1 MATELKANKRNS
13 TKRSYIT
20 QLRQEGN
27 VPAVVY
33 GKGTESQSVAV
44 METEFIK
51 VIKENGLNGVISL
64 VTDDKKKLSVMV
76 QEIQRDHLKNEVKHI
91 DFIVVDLKKEIEAE
105 VPVTV
110 TGESPGV
117 KEGGV
122 LQRILH
128 TVTVK
133 AKPNDFPEHIEVS
146 AENLNIGDSLLVKDL
161 PTTSA
166 YEIVSD
172 EEEVVLT
179 VTPPTV
185 EETEDEEA
193 EGEEAESGGDAE
205 GKAVDA
211 EDQDAGDDKDKE

>member
-1 MATELKANKRNS
+1 MATELKANKRNT

-20 QLRQEGN
+20 QLRQKGD

-33 GKGTESQSVAV
+33 GSGTEPQSVAV
-44 METEFIK
+44 TETEFIK
-51 VIKENGLNGVISL
+51 VIKDHGMNGVISL
-64 VTDDKKKLSVMV
+64 VTDDKQKLSVMV
-76 QEIQRDHLKNEVKHI
+76 QEIQRDHLKNEVRHI
-91 DFIVVDLKKEIEAE
+91 DFIVVDLQKAMEAD
-105 VPVTV
+105 VPLTV

-133 AKPNDFPEHIEVS
+133 AKPNDFPDHIEVN

-161 PTTSA
+161 QTSSS
-166 YEIVSD
+166 YEIVD
-172 EEEVVLT
+172 DQEEVVLT

-185 EETEDEEA
+185 ADTEVEDDEDREEA
-193 EGEEAESGGDAE
+193 EADPGGDAE
-205 GKAVDA
+205 GKAVDE
-211 EDQDAGDDKDKE
+211 EDKGTGQDK